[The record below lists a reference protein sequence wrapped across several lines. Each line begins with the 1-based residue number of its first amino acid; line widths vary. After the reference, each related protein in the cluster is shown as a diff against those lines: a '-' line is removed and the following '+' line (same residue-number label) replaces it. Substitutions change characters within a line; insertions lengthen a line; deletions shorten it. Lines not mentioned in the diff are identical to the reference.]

1 MTKIYLTL
9 SIEAAKASVDAV
21 KTAHQKHKVLIDA
34 MEAGIDEDTCAKIND
49 ELGEA
54 KDRLAD
60 VVLAGLTD
68 WEVDD
73 LETRYYKSGS
83 QI

>member
-1 MTKIYLTL
+1 MAKIYLML
-9 SIEAAKASVDAV
+9 SIEADKASVDAV
-21 KTAHQKHKVLIDA
+21 KTAHQKHKALIAA
-34 MEAGIDEDTCAKIND
+34 MEAGIYEETCERIKD

-60 VVLAGLTD
+60 VVLSGLTD
-68 WEVDD
+68 WEVDEF
-73 LETRYYKSGS
+73 ETNYFKSGS